1 MIRMRNV
8 RAVFVK
14 QVWDTL
20 KNLQVLVLFIVYP
33 VVTFVMIQA
42 MGAQVGDRYF
52 FLSMFA
58 VMHCVFTPMVSTA
71 AAVSEEK
78 EKNTLRILI
87 LSGVKPVE
95 YLLSIAL
102 FIWIATQVT
111 GFAFIAMGNCSFR
124 QGTVLFVLFTAGC
137 LPSTLLGLCIGL
149 QARNMAGANAVAVP
163 VGMVFAFLPMLAF
176 FNETIEKAARFIYSY
191 QIGEAIREVGAGE
204 EALAKGVV
212 IAMVYLVLFFGL
224 FWWIFRRRRWE

>member
-124 QGTVLFVLFTAGC
+124 QGAVLFVLFTAGC

-149 QARNMAGANAVAVP
+149 QARK
-163 VGMVFAFLPMLAF
+163 L
-176 FNETIEKAARFIYSY
+176 S
-191 QIGEAIREVGAGE
+191 
-204 EALAKGVV
+204 
-212 IAMVYLVLFFGL
+212 
-224 FWWIFRRRRWE
+224 RRRRDLSTAIRSGKRSGKWGQGRRLWRKDLSSPWFIWCCSPGCFGGSFGGGDGSERTHSITP